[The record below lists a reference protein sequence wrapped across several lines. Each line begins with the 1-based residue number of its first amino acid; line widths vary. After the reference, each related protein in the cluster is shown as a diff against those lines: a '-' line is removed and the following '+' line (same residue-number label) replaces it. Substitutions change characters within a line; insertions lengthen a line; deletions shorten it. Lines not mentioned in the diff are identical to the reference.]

1 VPSETH
7 SETLNPRDTIRS
19 HRLESHI
26 PAMSKIYSFLA
37 RSQHPLARE
46 ARRLYHRMEQVS
58 LPAPGPLVKPAMWA
72 FLGLRSAYHFGARVF
87 VAEPLMKG
95 YCKSYGK
102 NFHTGSSVHW
112 VQGKG
117 DLIVGDD
124 VLIDGMCNITF
135 ASTISDHPTLRIGD
149 RTMIG
154 HGAALVVARQITI
167 GADCLIAGGVRIF
180 DSPGHPSDPE
190 PRRARQRPSDEDVRP
205 VVVEDNVWIG
215 VDAVIAPGVRVGEG
229 SIVSA
234 KSVVL
239 NDVPAYTVVMGNPA
253 RRILQLKPT
262 TGTATAPTAP

>member
-1 VPSETH
+1 MWKVY
-7 SETLNPRDTIRS
+7 N
-19 HRLESHI
+19 
-26 PAMSKIYSFLA
+26 FLS

-46 ARRLYHRMEQVS
+46 ARRIYRRMEQFS

-72 FLGLRSAYHFGARVF
+72 FLGLRSAYHFGARVL
-87 VAEPLMKG
+87 VAEPLVKG

-112 VQGKG
+112 IQGRG

-135 ASTISDHPTLRIGD
+135 ASTIFDRPTLRIGD
-149 RTMIG
+149 RTIIG
-154 HGAALVVARQITI
+154 HGAALVVAREITI
-167 GADCLIAGGVRIF
+167 GADCLIAGGVRMF

-190 PRRARQRPSDEDVRP
+190 ARRARQRPSPQDVKP
-205 VVVEDNVWIG
+205 VVVEDNVWMG
-215 VDAVIAPGVRVGEG
+215 SDAVIAPGVRVGEG
-229 SIVSA
+229 SIVAA

-239 NDVPAYTVVMGNPA
+239 NDVPPFTVVMGNPA

-262 TGTATAPTAP
+262 APTSATPVASSVPDVPPAKTAP